1 MKEIEAKREVFPLEK
16 SRLASPSSGNS
27 FVFSPDPVS
36 PNFVGVPTFYER
48 LLISATQRN
57 NVYVKLNLSP
67 YGSLS
72 FPTSLE
78 TTRNALLLV
87 GNLALYGSLS
97 FPTSL
102 ETTRNILLVGCLSPY
117 GSLSFPTSLET
128 TRNIL
133 LVGCLALYGSLD
145 I

>member
-78 TTRNALLLV
+78 TTRNILLV
-87 GNLALYGSLS
+87 GCLALYGSLS

-102 ETTRNILLVGCLSPY
+102 ETTRNILLVA
-117 GSLSFPTSLET
+117 
-128 TRNIL
+128 
-133 LVGCLALYGSLD
+133 CLALYGSLD